1 MLAVTVTSLAGGA
14 VAASGAAP
22 PRTGGGSIGLRLLD
36 VPAIVRHDPRARLY
50 VVDHLA
56 PGTVIHRRMMVS
68 NTTRSAVRVGS
79 YAAAASIAKG
89 SFSGA
94 EGRTRN
100 ELSTWTSVQPSSI
113 EIAAGARAVATV
125 TISIPRDAAPGERYG
140 VIWAEAR
147 AAAGRRGGI
156 TEVSRVGIRM
166 YVSVGPGGPP
176 AADFAIESLTAER
189 SDDGRPEI
197 VARVR
202 NTGGRA
208 LDMNGTLRLRDG
220 PGGLSAGPFPAD
232 LGTTLAIGDSEP
244 VAITLDRQLPDGP
257 WAAQVVLRSGLLERR
272 AHATVT
278 FPGTKGSSPPYLAI
292 ALAVGLLALLALAL
306 RARSRRRRRLSRA

>member
-1 MLAVTVTSLAGGA
+1 MVTSLAGGA
-14 VAASGAAP
+14 VTASAAAP
-22 PRTGGGSIGLRLLD
+22 PRAGGGSIGLRLLD
-36 VPAIVRHDPRARLY
+36 VPAIVRDDPRARLY

-56 PGTVIHRRMMVS
+56 PGAVVQRRMLVS
-68 NTTRSAVRVGS
+68 NTTRSAVRVGG
-79 YAAAASIAKG
+79 YAAAASIARG

-94 EGRTRN
+94 VGRTRN
-100 ELSTWTSVQPSSI
+100 ELSTWTSVRPSST

-125 TISIPRDAAPGERYG
+125 TISVPRDAAPGERYA

-147 AAAGRRGGI
+147 TTASRHGGI

-176 AADFAIESLTAER
+176 AADFAIDSLTAER
-189 SDDGRPEI
+189 SDDGRPQI

-208 LDMNGTLRLRDG
+208 LDMNGTLRLRAG
-220 PGGLSAGPFPAD
+220 PGGLSAGPFAAD
-232 LGTTLAIGDSEP
+232 LGTTLAIADSEP
-244 VAITLDRQLPDGP
+244 VVITLDRQLPDGP

-278 FPGTKGSSPPYLAI
+278 FPGTKGSSPPY
-292 ALAVGLLALLALAL
+292 
-306 RARSRRRRRLSRA
+306 